1 MSTALS
7 GWLARVDRPRFF
19 RELNLFIPLFVYGW
33 DMSFVALE
41 AYNAQAGADGG
52 PGYDYRAQPWLL
64 LAWAAV
70 LILIGATVGLS
81 PRGLTPGR
89 ERRHQLGQFTL
100 AAINFTTFCTA
111 LLPLLLANLTGIE
124 ALGQLMWIGIPI
136 LALAHCLWPFGLWM
150 VWSSRG
156 AVPIPATQPAAS
168 PPASWRPTE
177 TPQHPAPSQAPSSAR
192 AARAAPRDVKGG
204 WRVGHV
210 GRDCMY
216 YEEQIDG
223 RWERIE
229 ISGEMLMGP
238 AHHVIYFASPQRWT
252 DYPAWA
258 ASRRSEIIARIK
270 SRFRPPDY
278 EYQGA

>member
-1 MSTALS
+1 MSAAGS
-7 GWLARVDRPRFF
+7 RWGARIDKGRLL

-33 DMSFVALE
+33 DLSFVALA

-52 PGYDYRAQPWLL
+52 QGYDYHAQPWLL

-81 PRGLTPGR
+81 PRSLAPDR
-89 ERRHQLGQFTL
+89 ESRHRLGQFTL
-100 AAINFTTFCTA
+100 AAINFTAFCTA

-124 ALGQLMWIGIPI
+124 ALGQLMWIGIPM

-156 AVPIPATQPAAS
+156 AVPIPATQPAATLS
-168 PPASWRPTE
+168 R
-177 TPQHPAPSQAPSSAR
+177 QPS
-192 AARAAPRDVKGG
+192 DGG

-216 YEEQIDG
+216 YEEHING

-258 ASRRSEIIARIK
+258 VTRRTEIIQRIK